1 MDISKIGNFSPAQL
15 PSPGKAQAP
24 GSFGEIYQEQL
35 TATPPTDAQLLT
47 NAKTDLMDQGDKVLD
62 LLEAYSADLNNP
74 DKTLKEI
81 DPLATAIEEE
91 MNIFETKRTD
101 QMGMD
106 EEMAGFADALAI
118 TANVALLKF
127 RRGDYL

>member
-15 PSPGKAQAP
+15 SLPDKARAP

-35 TATPPTDAQLLT
+35 TAIPPMEAQFCID
-47 NAKTDLMDQGDKVLD
+47 AKTDLMGQGDKVLD
-62 LLEAYSADLNNP
+62 LLDAYTAELSNP
-74 DKTLKEI
+74 EKTLKEI

-91 MNIFETKRTD
+91 MHVFETKRAD

-106 EEMAGFADALAI
+106 EEMEGFADALAI

-127 RRGDYL
+127 RRGDYI